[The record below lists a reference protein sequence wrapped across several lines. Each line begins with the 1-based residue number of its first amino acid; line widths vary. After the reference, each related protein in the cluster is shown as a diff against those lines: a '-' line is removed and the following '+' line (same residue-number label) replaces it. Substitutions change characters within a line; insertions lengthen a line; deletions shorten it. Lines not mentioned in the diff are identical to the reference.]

1 MASERSIQVAI
12 EGKDEISG
20 TLDSVTQ
27 HLDGLRSKAGLA
39 GLAIAGLGTALAV
52 DAVSSASEFK
62 SALVDLEKVAG
73 GGVASGLEDDIK
85 QMAEEIPLTANEL
98 AGLASDAARFGVEG
112 EDNILRFVESTSKMA
127 TATTLNTD
135 QAAQAFAKLAT
146 LTDTPIGD
154 IENLGSSIN
163 TLSNNFSG
171 SSQEI
176 TDASLRSAGALSQLG
191 LEADAIFGLNTAMV
205 ETSES
210 ADRAGT
216 RLRRLTQQVMEPDAA
231 EDFAEPLGLTV
242 EGFNEMRAEN
252 PKALLIDLIETFDD
266 GGTAAEA
273 LQKNLSSAS
282 RQALAGLAQNAD
294 GVTDALG
301 TAGESFKEG
310 ESLQEEFAL
319 ESEKTKTQQQ
329 LLRSEI
335 ENVKRNLGS
344 DLLPAFKSTLGVV
357 SDVVSAF
364 SDLNR
369 ATDGAAAK
377 IGLFGAIVGGT
388 AAALLAFVTGP
399 VAAAIMGLAALGT
412 AYATNLGGIR
422 DTTNRV
428 LSDVKEIWGR
438 TLGDT
443 GSMVQSLLGRLSEM
457 IGLQFD
463 DSVSKLNVFVT
474 AFAQGLDVVAAGFIT
489 LLDAAL
495 SAGNTVKDT
504 LDNVAAAASELK
516 KGNIDAAKEAAQS
529 ALQRP
534 GEGVSGFLDRTGRR
548 AAGLRSRQQAR
559 KRALATGDLSLLPS
573 ATDDGS
579 GTSQPSS
586 GDGSDEFDSEAV
598 AEEFADAVSSAQT
611 PTEDKLDEILTEN
624 ERTAGALEGSALV
637 QSDSRCDI
645 SEALLDPLERAPRAS
660 EASEPATAG
669 GASDG
674 AAAPDDASG
683 ASGPSGTQGSPFA
696 APGQAGIARDDT
708 PERGRDTT
716 HRSVSDGP
724 FAAPGQ
730 AGIARDDGV
739 TVELHVDGQ
748 KLAEENDRAR
758 WKYIESTR
766 VTE

>member
-52 DAVSSASEFK
+52 DAVSSASEFE